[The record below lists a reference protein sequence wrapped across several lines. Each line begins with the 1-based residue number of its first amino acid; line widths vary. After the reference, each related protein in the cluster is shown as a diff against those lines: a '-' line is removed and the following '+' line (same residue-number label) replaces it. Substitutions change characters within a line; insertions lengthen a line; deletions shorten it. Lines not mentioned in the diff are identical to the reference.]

1 MDKYQTTGMI
11 LPVERKDTKVKI
23 FMACVYIFFI
33 LLSLIFI
40 VPIVWLILS
49 AFKDTQE
56 FLQVPPSLFPKE
68 ISMDKLAVVWRQAD
82 LSNAYASTLIM
93 VAGDLF
99 FLILSNGLA
108 GYVLSRLKPKGS
120 TLVFYLLLWTIM
132 MPDNLAM
139 VPRFKTFIDFPIF
152 HLNFTD
158 TFIPMWMMMCVHP
171 YDTLLFKN
179 FFDGIPRSYIE
190 AARIDGCKE
199 LSIFRRII
207 LPLSKPIVMTV
218 AIFGMVRGWG
228 AFFWPYLMIK
238 KTELQP
244 IGVKLLAL
252 QGELPVDQ
260 YLMMTVF
267 TIVPPIIFFL
277 IFQRYIM
284 RGVSGGGE
292 KG

>member
-1 MDKYQTTGMI
+1 MDKYQSTGMV
-11 LPVERKDTKVKI
+11 LPVERKDRKVKI
-23 FMACVYIFFI
+23 FMTCVYAFFI
-33 LLSLIFI
+33 MLCLIFV
-40 VPIVWLILS
+40 VPIIWLILS

-56 FLQVPPSLFPKE
+56 FLRVPPSLFPEK
-68 ISMDKLAVVWRQAD
+68 ISAGKMMLVWKKAD
-82 LSNAYASTLIM
+82 LSNTYISTLTM

-99 FLILSNGLA
+99 FLILCNGLA

-120 TLVFYLLLWTIM
+120 ILIFYLVLWTIM

-139 VPRFKTFIDFPIF
+139 VPRFKTFIDFPVF

-171 YDTLLFKN
+171 YDALLFKN

-199 LSIFRRII
+199 LSIFTKII

-244 IGVKLLAL
+244 IGVKLLVL

-260 YLMMTVF
+260 YLMMAVF
-267 TIVPPIIFFL
+267 AIIPPIILFL

-284 RGVSGGGE
+284 KGVSGGGE

>member
-1 MDKYQTTGMI
+1 MDKYETTGMI
-11 LPVERKDTKVKI
+11 LPVERKDRKVKI
-23 FMACVYIFFI
+23 FMTFVYAFFI
-33 LLSLIFI
+33 FLSLIFI
-40 VPIVWLILS
+40 VPIMWLILS

-68 ISMDKLAVVWRQAD
+68 ISMDKLILVWKKAD
-82 LSNAYASTLIM
+82 LANAYKATLTM
-93 VAGDLF
+93 VAGNLF
-99 FLILSNGLA
+99 FLILCNGLA

-120 TLVFYLLLWTIM
+120 ILIFYVVLWTIM

-152 HLNFTD
+152 HLNFSD
-158 TFIPMWMMMCVHP
+158 TFIPMWMMACVHP
-171 YDTLLFKN
+171 YDALLFKN

-190 AARIDGCKE
+190 AARIDGCRE
-199 LSIFRRII
+199 LSIFTRII

-244 IGVKLLAL
+244 LGVKLLAL
-252 QGELPVDQ
+252 QGELPVDH

-267 TIVPPIIFFL
+267 TVVPPIIFFL
-277 IFQRYIM
+277 ILQKYIM
-284 RGVSGGGE
+284 KGVSGGGE

>member
-1 MDKYQTTGMI
+1 MDKYQSTGMV
-11 LPVERKDTKVKI
+11 LPVERKDRKVKI
-23 FMACVYIFFI
+23 FMTCVYAFFI
-33 LLSLIFI
+33 VLCLIFV
-40 VPIVWLILS
+40 VPIIWLILS

-56 FLQVPPSLFPKE
+56 FLRVPPSLFPEK
-68 ISMDKLAVVWRQAD
+68 ISIEKLSLVWRKAD
-82 LSNAYASTLIM
+82 LSNTYISTLTM

-99 FLILSNGLA
+99 FLILCNGLA

-120 TLVFYLLLWTIM
+120 ILIFYLVLWTIM

-139 VPRFKTFIDFPIF
+139 VPRFKTFIDFPVF

-158 TFIPMWMMMCVHP
+158 TFVPMWMMMCVHP

-199 LSIFRRII
+199 LSIFTKII

-244 IGVKLLAL
+244 IGVKLLVL

-260 YLMMTVF
+260 YLMMAVF
-267 TIVPPIIFFL
+267 AIIPPIILFL

-284 RGVSGGGE
+284 KGVSGGGE

>member
-11 LPVERKDTKVKI
+11 LPVERNDKKVKI
-23 FMACVYIFFI
+23 FMTCVYAFFI

-40 VPIVWLILS
+40 VPIIWLILS

-56 FLQVPPSLFPKE
+56 FLQVPPSLFPKK
-68 ISMDKLAVVWRQAD
+68 ISADKLLLVWKQAD
-82 LSNAYASTLIM
+82 LSNAYKATLTM
-93 VAGDLF
+93 VAGNLF
-99 FLILSNGLA
+99 FLILCNGLA

-120 TLVFYLLLWTIM
+120 ILIFYVVLWTIM

-139 VPRFKTFIDFPIF
+139 VPRFMTFIDFPV
-152 HLNFTD
+152 LNWNLSN
-158 TFIPMWMMMCVHP
+158 TFLPMWMMACAHP

-199 LSIFRRII
+199 LSIFTRII

-228 AFFWPYLMIK
+228 AFFWPYLMIND
-238 KTELQP
+238 TSLQP
-244 IGVKLLAL
+244 LGVKLLAL
-252 QGELPVDQ
+252 QGDLPVDQ

-267 TIVPPIIFFL
+267 TVVPPIIFFL